1 MTISRNPISG
11 FFGSLESMS
20 GRRHLRSQGHIEP
33 GVNVDDLT
41 VHTRALRRLRRDL
54 FQALPPIP
62 SRSLAAATPE
72 GQFIPP
78 LGARARR
85 CSMALDGVLRGIKRN
100 SEDLVASS
108 PPSTKRYAY
117 APSSDCD
124 HPLVVPRS
132 QRLTKIVQWPLLP
145 SFVGGFL
152 NSGLLLDMV
161 PTPPRPALQTEG
173 GIRSQG
179 LGVVTP
185 PPIFGA
191 PVRQSSE
198 SPTIP
203 PPPRRRSFYDPSL
216 FFNHWNSPAGLS
228 RINGLPLT
236 PTASFNRRSLV
247 FSDNSSQPTVEDDL
261 RPLNLADYP
270 PGTRVLASEAKRLFP
285 GDLLKFTLGPNYANC
300 RNLSPS
306 DPLNWIIP
314 FSTDQG
320 ASFNCSHHSSG
331 KQ

>member
-1 MTISRNPISG
+1 MAISQNPISG
-11 FFGSLESMS
+11 FFGSLDRMS

-33 GVNVDDLT
+33 GVNLDDLI

-62 SRSLAAATPE
+62 SRSLAAATTE

-85 CSMALDGVLRGIKRN
+85 LASSGGIKRN

-117 APSSDCD
+117 APSSDCNR
-124 HPLVVPRS
+124 PLVVPRS
-132 QRLTKIVQWPLLP
+132 QRLTEIVQWPLLP

-173 GIRSQG
+173 GKRSQG

-203 PPPRRRSFYDPSL
+203 PSPSL
-216 FFNHWNSPAGLS
+216 FFNDWNSPAGWS

-247 FSDNSSQPTVEDDL
+247 FS
-261 RPLNLADYP
+261 R
-270 PGTRVLASEAKRLFP
+270 F
-285 GDLLKFTLGPNYANC
+285 
-300 RNLSPS
+300 
-306 DPLNWIIP
+306 
-314 FSTDQG
+314 
-320 ASFNCSHHSSG
+320 
-331 KQ
+331 